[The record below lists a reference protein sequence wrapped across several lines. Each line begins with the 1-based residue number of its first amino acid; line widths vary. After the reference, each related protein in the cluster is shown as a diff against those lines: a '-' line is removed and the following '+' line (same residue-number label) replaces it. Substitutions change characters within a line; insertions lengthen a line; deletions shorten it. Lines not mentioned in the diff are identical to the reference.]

1 MVGTGCYKSEI
12 LKDEAAAASI
22 ERRVVPHGS
31 WM

>member
-1 MVGTGCYKSEI
+1 MVGTGCYKGEI
-12 LKDEAAAASI
+12 LKDGATAASI